1 MFKAGIDQASKMHN
15 SVVILTSGGVAL
27 APSILFYSSHFGDVD
42 KWAFGAGV
50 FILILATGMLLYEFS
65 LLIEAY
71 LIDDKISESTDLE
84 EMFQNIKNDKF
95 LLNWYRFLQVGKRDQ
110 ESLHLV
116 IDQLAFR
123 LLFWLTLLQGTIIG
137 ISTFAFNQW
146 NEYSNIIIWE
156 IVLFLL
162 IAPFLIFRILQI
174 GKYLYLLRELS
185 LPENLNILIMKPEN
199 KMYPCCCFCCCCE
212 NKNQNTSQD
221 AEPTN
226 DGCSCKMN
234 QCKRAGQFGHCH
246 EDLPKEGELIAVR
259 KEWHPLYMLS
269 IALGYSLLCYIFII
283 LIITVFR
290 DDNLYIMDDSS
301 IMDDV
306 MLVHM
311 DYGIPVFFVLFSI
324 FFFTVLKYYNG
335 TDSIHF
341 TNKHLYFN
349 NKPIDFDFVF
359 FLDENTIPIEKK
371 DLIITKRFSKHPEKL
386 VAFLNA
392 KQKAWK
398 NDRQNNQGN

>member
-185 LPENLNILIMKPEN
+185 LPENLNILNMIEKQYSTN
-199 KMYPCCCFCCCCE
+199 NCNPCLNCG
-212 NKNQNTSQD
+212 QD
-221 AEPTN
+221 VCDN
-226 DGCSCKMN
+226 LKLHNLS
-234 QCKRAGQFGHCH
+234 CH
-246 EDLPKEGELIAVR
+246 ELPQDGESFCTYQKEKLDLKWYFFAGVCSVLLCLLISFFATLYGGLLEILAWGITAFVTYHLVLFTAIYILFISFLNLDMKGEL
-259 KEWHPLYMLS
+259 
-269 IALGYSLLCYIFII
+269 
-283 LIITVFR
+283 
-290 DDNLYIMDDSS
+290 NLYYTRDRIIVS
-301 IMDDV
+301 
-306 MLVHM
+306 
-311 DYGIPVFFVLFSI
+311 
-324 FFFTVLKYYNG
+324 
-335 TDSIHF
+335 
-341 TNKHLYFN
+341 NKVRIV
-349 NKPIDFDFVF
+349 KTSDRF
-359 FLDENTIPIEKK
+359 FLVK
-371 DLIITKRFSKHPEKL
+371 DFIVYDGIRYKVSPRFRKYPEKL
-386 VAFLNA
+386 IAFLNY
-392 KQKAWK
+392 KQRLWQSYEEADNADK
-398 NDRQNNQGN
+398 